1 MTDLETRLAI
11 AEKKIKQ
18 MADGMDD
25 IVNQS
30 RWDNICVLNL
40 EEGMEGKRPIQF
52 FESWLPTVLGLTA
65 SPETKSH
72 IKIHH

>member
-30 RWDNICVLNL
+30 RRDNICVLNL

-52 FESWLPTVLGLTA
+52 LNPGCLLYLA
-65 SPETKSH
+65 
-72 IKIHH
+72 